1 MIRNIPVLYI
11 LIFLVFCP
19 LLYAA
24 DPLWLQLD
32 AGKEAVST
40 GDLGHAVLI
49 FRKILKQ
56 QPNNPEAQKWLG
68 IIYEKEGEFQLAALQ
83 FEKAL
88 ENKKNMVIK
97 EDEYYILY
105 HLSGIYA
112 HENKGAEYIQ
122 VLQKII
128 SDASDETVTQSMQRE
143 MTIVLKK
150 SGIDKFFELYRPEAK
165 ITVKA
170 HYLLGMYYFQKKQ
183 YDKALNHFVFS
194 LGEPVRVMID
204 DLKTYNP
211 SYSYEIIKKTSPM
224 EKLLQSI
231 RNNKRIT
238 SYLDDVS
245 FYNSLLYAGES
256 VVYSGYKR
264 NGLQMVELVIQFS
277 PELDLRNRAR
287 LFYIHQ

>member
-1 MIRNIPVLYI
+1 MIRKMPVLYI
-11 LIFLVFCP
+11 LIFLFSCRF
-19 LLYAA
+19 LYAA

-32 AGKEAVST
+32 TGKQAVSN

-68 IIYEKEGEFQLAALQ
+68 VIYEKEGEFKLAALQ

-112 HENKGAEYIQ
+112 HENKGSEYVK
-122 VLQKII
+122 VLRQII
-128 SDASDETVTQSMQRE
+128 TDASNETVTQSIQHE
-143 MTIVLKK
+143 MTAVLRKN
-150 SGIDKFFELYRPEAK
+150 GIDKFFELYRPEAK
-165 ITVKA
+165 ITLKA
-170 HYLLGMYYFQKKQ
+170 HYLLGMYYFQRKQ
-183 YDKALNHFVFS
+183 YTAALNHFIFS

-204 DLKTYNP
+204 NLRTYDP
-211 SYSYEIIKKTSPM
+211 SYSYEIIKKASPM
-224 EKLLQSI
+224 EKLLQRI

-256 VVYSGYKR
+256 VVYSGYKK
-264 NGLQMVELVIQFS
+264 NGLQMVELAIQFS
-277 PELDLRNRAR
+277 PELELQNRAR
-287 LFYIHQ
+287 LFYIKQ